1 MLLGGFGLK
10 RADSDVPPS
19 KPDSVLVAETLMNE
33 LESQMKIIEDLKA
46 EREREEKRRKNTAD
60 YSWLISTP
68 NRHNYQLSPVD
79 RLVLEELSTKV
90 RPEHSGEII
99 SQFRTMLETRS
110 FELSEI
116 PKVFRCLIER
126 YLAETKDLD
135 NSSTLKW
142 LTRSLTDLGSSI
154 KTIRSQSSSKVYPL
168 AVSKSDVDE
177 QTRRVQSM
185 PEFVAMRDLA
195 V

>member
-1 MLLGGFGLK
+1 MLLGGFGLRRK
-10 RADSDVPPS
+10 ESDVPPA

-33 LESQMKIIEDLKA
+33 LECQMKITEDLQA
-46 EREREEKRRKNTAD
+46 EKERDEKRRKNTAD

-68 NRHNYQLSPVD
+68 NRHNYQISPVD
-79 RLVLEELSTKV
+79 RLVLEELATKV
-90 RPEHSGEII
+90 RPEDSGEII
-99 SQFRTMLETRS
+99 SQFRTMVESRP

-116 PKVFRCLIER
+116 PKVFRCIIER
-126 YLAETKDLD
+126 YLAETMEMD
-135 NSSTLKW
+135 NNSTLKW
-142 LTRSLTDLGSSI
+142 FTRSLTDLGSSI

-168 AVSKSDVDE
+168 AASKSDVDE

-185 PEFVAMRDLA
+185 PEFIAMRDLA

>member
-1 MLLGGFGLK
+1 MLLGGFGLRRK
-10 RADSDVPPS
+10 ESEIPPS

-33 LESQMKIIEDLKA
+33 LESQMKIIEDLQA

-68 NRHNYQLSPVD
+68 SRHNYQISPVD
-79 RLVLEELSTKV
+79 RLVLEELATKV
-90 RPEHSGEII
+90 RPEDSGEII
-99 SQFRTMLETRS
+99 SQFRTMVESRP
-110 FELSEI
+110 FDIPEI
-116 PKVFRCLIER
+116 PKVFRCIIER
-126 YLAETKDLD
+126 YLAETMEMD

-142 LTRSLTDLGSSI
+142 LTRSLTDLGSNI

-185 PEFVAMRDLA
+185 PEFIAMRDLA